1 MKARLLLTA
10 GVLAILVVPLHAQ
23 GVVQG
28 AKDGSRAGQKAAGPV
43 GGVVGGAGGA
53 VVGGVA
59 GGVKGVLGIPEK
71 RRTKKKT
78 TSQ

>member
-1 MKARLLLTA
+1 MKMRLLMA
-10 GVLAILVVPLHAQ
+10 GGVLALLAAPVHAQ

-28 AKDGSRAGQKAAGPV
+28 AKDGSRAGNKVAGPV

-71 RRTKKKT
+71 RRTKKK
-78 TSQ
+78 SSN

>member
-1 MKARLLLTA
+1 MMRLLIAA
-10 GVLAILVVPLHAQ
+10 GVLAVLAVPVQAQ

-28 AKDGSRAGQKAAGPV
+28 AKEGARAGQKAAGPV

-71 RRTKKKT
+71 RTRKKSSKR
-78 TSQ
+78 